1 LDITPIER
9 IEKMYELMV
18 HAHFSSAHSL
28 RGYQGKCEELHG
40 HNWKVGVQIAAE
52 TLDNLGMVIDFKV
65 LKQELHQIIERL
77 DHKHLNDIPP
87 FDALNP
93 SSENIAFYIF
103 QELKKSL
110 THERVIV
117 AKVTVWESDDS
128 SAGYSEK

>member
-1 LDITPIER
+1 
-9 IEKMYELMV
+9 MYELMV
-18 HAHFSSAHSL
+18 HTHFSSAHSL

-65 LKQELHQIIERL
+65 LKQELHQIIQRL

-110 THERVIV
+110 THDRIIV

-128 SAGYSEK
+128 STSYSEK

>member
-1 LDITPIER
+1 
-9 IEKMYELMV
+9 MYELMV

>member
-1 LDITPIER
+1 
-9 IEKMYELMV
+9 MYELMV
-18 HAHFSSAHSL
+18 HTHISSAHSL
-28 RGYQGKCEELHG
+28 RGYRGNCEELHG

-65 LKQELHQIIERL
+65 LKQELHQIIQRL

-110 THERVIV
+110 THDRIIV

-128 SAGYSEK
+128 SASYSEK

>member
-1 LDITPIER
+1 
-9 IEKMYELMV
+9 MV
-18 HAHFSSAHSL
+18 HTHFSSAHSL
-28 RGYQGKCEELHG
+28 RGYQGNCEELHG

-65 LKQELHQIIERL
+65 LKQKLHQIIQRL
-77 DHKHLNDIPP
+77 DHKHLNDLPP

-110 THERVIV
+110 THDRMHCRQ
-117 AKVTVWESDDS
+117 
-128 SAGYSEK
+128 GYGLGIR

>member
-1 LDITPIER
+1 
-9 IEKMYELMV
+9 MV

-52 TLDNLGMVIDFKV
+52 TLDDLGMVIDFTV
-65 LKQELHQIIERL
+65 LKKELHKIIQRL
-77 DHKHLNDIPP
+77 DHKHLNDISP
-87 FDALNP
+87 FDTLNP

-103 QELKKSL
+103 QKLKKL
-110 THERVIV
+110 FTHERISI

-128 SAGYSEK
+128 SASYSEK

>member
-1 LDITPIER
+1 
-9 IEKMYELMV
+9 MYELVV
-18 HAHFSSAHSL
+18 HTHFSSAHRL

-52 TLDNLGMVIDFKV
+52 TLGNLGMVIDFKV
-65 LKQELHQIIERL
+65 LKQEVHKIIQRL
-77 DHKHLNDIPP
+77 DHTYLNDISP
-87 FDALNP
+87 FNSLNP

-110 THERVIV
+110 AHERVIV

-128 SAGYSEK
+128 SASYSEK

>member
-1 LDITPIER
+1 
-9 IEKMYELMV
+9 MYELVV
-18 HAHFSSAHSL
+18 HTHFSSAHSL
-28 RGYQGKCEELHG
+28 RGYEGNCEELHG

-65 LKQELHQIIERL
+65 LKQELHQIIQRL

-110 THERVIV
+110 THDRIIV

-128 SAGYSEK
+128 SASYSEK

>member
-1 LDITPIER
+1 
-9 IEKMYELMV
+9 MV
-18 HAHFSSAHSL
+18 HTHFSSAHSL
-28 RGYQGKCEELHG
+28 RGYRGNCEELHG

-65 LKQELHQIIERL
+65 LKQELHQIIQRL

-110 THERVIV
+110 THDRIIV

-128 SAGYSEK
+128 SASYSEK

>member
-1 LDITPIER
+1 
-9 IEKMYELMV
+9 MYELMV
-18 HAHFSSAHSL
+18 HTHFSSAHSL
-28 RGYQGKCEELHG
+28 RGYKGKCEELHG
-40 HNWKVGVQIAAE
+40 HNWKVGVQIGSE

-65 LKQELHQIIERL
+65 LKQELHEIIQRL

-110 THERVIV
+110 TRERVIV

>member
-1 LDITPIER
+1 MR

-18 HAHFSSAHSL
+18 HTHFASAHSL
-28 RGYQGKCEELHG
+28 RGYHGNCEELHG

-52 TLDNLGMVIDFKV
+52 TLNHLGMVIDFKV
-65 LKQELHQIIERL
+65 LKNKLNEIIKNL

-87 FDALNP
+87 FDTLNP

-110 THERVIV
+110 TREGVIV
-117 AKVTVWESDDS
+117 TKVTVWESDDS

>member
-1 LDITPIER
+1 
-9 IEKMYELMV
+9 MYELMV

-28 RGYQGKCEELHG
+28 RGYKGECEELHG

-52 TLDNLGMVIDFKV
+52 TLDNLGMVIDFKLV
-65 LKQELHQIIERL
+65 KQKLHPIIQRL
-77 DHKHLNDIPP
+77 DHKHLNDISP
-87 FDALNP
+87 FDTLNP

-110 THERVIV
+110 TDERINI
-117 AKVTVWESDDS
+117 AKVKVWESDDS